1 MNDINECMLKN
12 SFYPSFN
19 LNSHSKLI
27 ALQILLLA
35 NNPLVTIAIPIYN
48 KRNSIKQAVQSAL
61 DQTYKNIQILLVDDG
76 SSDDSVLQ
84 IQEYLMLNNV
94 KLIQLPENRGT
105 LYARTISIIN
115 ASEYILFLDGDDLLF
130 NNITE
135 LAVKNIKDAD
145 CIWFNMYVQRSNSFS
160 IQPETSPENLQF
172 IQEMIQHKKRFFTFC
187 SKMFKTDLLIKALLE
202 LNIVLQ
208 NKIVISEDL
217 LILSAWMNLEPEIKF
232 LNAPGYINIENSEST
247 TMQTSNLKD
256 SALLNRYQQ
265 DYFAKSIAITYFK
278 EIELKIG
285 YDFCELIWWRL
296 IPLTDNCQD
305 MITLLY
311 SCKNAV
317 CDFEIE
323 FFDFSIEKKDEISK
337 CFTDQGWSKYKLSTS
352 SAPRFKTTYNEIIW
366 HKQKIESINQLI
378 TIINEKQIL
387 VEQQIQQQTDT
398 IKSIQETQSNIDFG
412 TVIISFDENDDEIDY
427 SKLFVNKIS
436 YIIEKS
442 AQTQNKIQK
451 INIIVLVAENNL
463 QFDELLDQFETQIQ
477 ILTWYQIAT
486 VKNIPNVIFIEQ
498 NDQMIQLYCYINQIA
513 YLTL

>member
-1 MNDINECMLKN
+1 MNDINECMLKTM
-12 SFYPSFN
+12 FYPSFN
-19 LNSHSKLI
+19 LNNHSKLI
-27 ALQILLLA
+27 ALQLSLLA

-61 DQTYKNIQILLVDDG
+61 DQTYQNIQILLVDDG
-76 SSDDSVLQ
+76 SSDDSILQ
-84 IQEYLMLNNV
+84 IQEYLSLNNV

-135 LAVKNIKDAD
+135 IAVKNIKDAD
-145 CIWFNMYVQRSNSFS
+145 CIWFNMYVKRSNSFS

-172 IQEMIQHKKRFFTFC
+172 IQEMIQYKKRFFTFC

-232 LNAPGYINIENSEST
+232 LNTPGYINIENSEST

-278 EIELKIG
+278 EIEQKIG
-285 YDFCELIWWRL
+285 FDFCELIWWRL

-311 SCKNAV
+311 SYKNAV

-323 FFDFSIEKKDEISK
+323 FFDFSIEKKEEISK
-337 CFTDQGWSKYKLSTS
+337 CFTDQGWSQYKLSTS
-352 SAPRFKTTYNEIIW
+352 SAPRFKTTYNEMIW
-366 HKQKIESINQLI
+366 QKYKTESVNQLI
-378 TIINEKQIL
+378 EIINEKQIL
-387 VEQQIQQQTDT
+387 VEQIQQQTET

-412 TVIISFDENDDEIDY
+412 TIIISLDESDDEIEN

-442 AQTQNKIQK
+442 AQTLKKIQK
-451 INIIVLVAENNL
+451 INIIVLVTENNL

-477 ILTWYQIAT
+477 ILTWYQIAA
-486 VKNIPNVIFIEQ
+486 VKYIPNVIFIEQ
-498 NDQMIQLYCYINQIA
+498 KDQMIQLYCYINQIV